1 MLFRSTF
8 GVFLVH
14 FAVLMLLRELGFPE
28 SSMPAVIALIVVV
41 TLGSLALTVVGQKI
55 PLVREVL

>member
-1 MLFRSTF
+1 
-8 GVFLVH
+8 
-14 FAVLMLLRELGFPE
+14 
-28 SSMPAVIALIVVV
+28 MPAVIALIVVV